1 MPAERKHEQFVLS
14 LGNDLWL
21 RGDVRVID
29 DGQAKPVVIVSH
41 GFKGFK
47 DWGWFPYVA
56 ESLAERGFGVIS
68 FNYSRNGVNETDFD
82 ELEKFA
88 RNTYSRDQED
98 LAALYAALLH
108 GELPLASILNLQ
120 HLYLVGHS
128 RGGGSSIV
136 FADEHPTAIRAVAT
150 WNSNAN
156 PNLFDAAFRD
166 EVRRNGVAYVANART
181 KQQMP
186 IRADFFDD
194 LERSGE
200 RFNIAARAG
209 QLITPLL
216 VIQGDRDSER
226 ILSGN
231 RQLRE
236 SAQQALHIT
245 IAGADHTFNSG
256 HPFVGTSD
264 ALEHAIAR
272 TAQFFH
278 EIGRD

>member
-1 MPAERKHEQFVLS
+1 MPAERKHEPFALS

-21 RGDVRVID
+21 RGDVRVMQ
-29 DGQAKPVVIVSH
+29 DGRVKPVVIISH

-56 ESLAERGFGVIS
+56 ESLADRGFGVIS
-68 FNYSRNGVNETDFD
+68 FNYSRNGVKESDFD
-82 ELEKFA
+82 ELDKFA
-88 RNTYSRDQED
+88 RNTFSQDQED
-98 LAALYAALLH
+98 LSALCAALSN
-108 GELPLASILNLQ
+108 GELPLASNLDLQ
-120 HLYLVGHS
+120 QVYLVGHS
-128 RGGGSSIV
+128 RGGGASIV
-136 FADEHPTAIRAVAT
+136 YAAEHPTAIGAVAA
-150 WNSNAN
+150 WNSIAK

-166 EVRRNGVAYVANART
+166 KVRLNGVAYMPNART
-181 KQQMP
+181 KQLMP
-186 IRADFFDD
+186 IHADFFDD
-194 LERSGE
+194 LEQNEE
-200 RFNIAARAG
+200 RFNIAEHAG
-209 QLITPLL
+209 KLAMPLL

-226 ILSGN
+226 ILTDN
-231 RQLRE
+231 RLLRQ

-278 EIGRD
+278 EIGRS